1 MRTSSII
8 IQADQLMAKQTQT
21 TGGGCYPF
29 RALDAGWRWTMTWMN
44 SSSPLPTT
52 TRASPV
58 AAMAGSRFFPK
69 SSTASAILSP
79 PLSGQISSGD
89 PVRASVAHLLV
100 RAYTLPCSTA
110 AQAFS
115 QLVQPTARFQLA
127 LDSLLPLLGS
137 SVELAQRILVSF
149 ILYSMYAPYPI
160 SLNPFKSA
168 LYATFLRERGQ
179 ATMVAAEGGFSDNE
193 QLVWVLWKILK
204 GDGNDIGPYSP
215 STLTR
220 SPLLPE
226 LRASNL
232 FLDEENFVESYASED
247 ISAVTSQH
255 GEGEAQVHAGKDASA
270 VQSSVEA
277 QIIEPSVTLEQD
289 EKNERLAQGIKL
301 LLAAR
306 DRALTLTEQRI
317 LGPLIPQLT
326 SPPMITSMDL
336 PPIVAHNSNLAYLLF
351 LALLTSSSSN
361 IPSQGAPVYLDV
373 LKQLPPAL
381 PSFDLLGRLLRDI
394 STVTDYVTGGKT
406 TVADLVRVEVLGR
419 FIHESIKW
427 LDNAEREEREGLVS
441 DDGFATGVQNLS
453 RFYSSLLRM
462 SIVDL
467 DSDADTTEMFHFTL
481 RNSRFEEAN
490 VLYRAL
496 AAGRF

>member
-1 MRTSSII
+1 
-8 IQADQLMAKQTQT
+8 
-21 TGGGCYPF
+21 
-29 RALDAGWRWTMTWMN
+29 
-44 SSSPLPTT
+44 
-52 TRASPV
+52 
-58 AAMAGSRFFPK
+58 MAGSRLFSK
-69 SSTASAILSP
+69 SSSASNILAP
-79 PLSGQISSGD
+79 TFPGQISSGD

-127 LDSLLPLLGS
+127 LDALLPLLS
-137 SVELAQRILVSF
+137 SSIELAQRILVSF
-149 ILYSMYAPYPI
+149 ILYSMYAPYPM

-168 LYATFLRERGQ
+168 LYATFLKERGY

-232 FLDEENFVESYASED
+232 FLDEENFTE
-247 ISAVTSQH
+247 TSTP
-255 GEGEAQVHAGKDASA
+255 
-270 VQSSVEA
+270 
-277 QIIEPSVTLEQD
+277 EPSHQGESEAPIQAPKPKPPSPAQTVEVKVTLEED
-289 EKNERLAQGIKL
+289 GEKERIAQGMKL

-306 DRALTLTEQRI
+306 GRVLTLTEQRI
-317 LGPLIPQLT
+317 LTPMIPTLT

-336 PPIVAHNSNLAYLLF
+336 PSIVANNPNLAYQLF
-351 LALLTSSSSN
+351 LALFTAAN
-361 IPSQGAPVYLDV
+361 TQSQGPYPYLDV
-373 LKQLPPAL
+373 LMRLPPTL
-381 PSFDLLGRLLRDI
+381 PSFDLLVRLLQDT
-394 STVTDYVTGGKT
+394 STVIDPATGGKT
-406 TVADLVRVEVLGR
+406 TVADIVRVEALGR

-427 LDNAEREEREGLVS
+427 LDNAEREELEGLIS
-441 DDGFATGVQNLS
+441 DDRFAKGAQNLC
-453 RFYSSLLRM
+453 RFYSSLLRF
-462 SIVDL
+462 SIVDMN
-467 DSDADTTEMFHFTL
+467 SDADTAEMAHFTL

-490 VLYRAL
+490 TLYRLL